1 MTAFQLILFIISG
14 VVFYKFFKQL
24 FSGSHPKRGV
34 DFEAKSAPDQIGG
47 ISRPEKIFSR
57 PIAPSSR
64 VDDLMQ
70 IADEAVDRDDM
81 AEAKK
86 ALQSILYIDSEHED
100 AMRKAG
106 YVYMRLDEYEY
117 AKEQYENLLK
127 IDADDDSAH
136 ASLAN
141 ALEKLG
147 DTTMAIIHHKK
158 SIELDSE
165 YAPHYYNYANTLY
178 ESGDTDGALKNY
190 TKAYELDN
198 SLDAAKDMIK
208 KIEG

>member
-1 MTAFQLILFIISG
+1 
-14 VVFYKFFKQL
+14 
-24 FSGSHPKRGV
+24 
-34 DFEAKSAPDQIGG
+34 
-47 ISRPEKIFSR
+47 
-57 PIAPSSR
+57 
-64 VDDLMQ
+64 
-70 IADEAVDRDDM
+70 
-81 AEAKK
+81 
-86 ALQSILYIDSEHED
+86 
-100 AMRKAG
+100 
-106 YVYMRLDEYEY
+106 MRLDEYEY

-127 IDADDDSAH
+127 LDADDDSAH

-178 ESGDTDGALKNY
+178 ESGDTDGALENY
-190 TKAYELDN
+190 TKAYELDS